1 MRNILKYFLKLF
13 LFWML
18 LFLIQRIFF
27 LLFQYDQLPG
37 IGIINILLSGW
48 YALPMDVSMTS
59 YILLFPVLQFFILLV
74 KDLKLIK
81 GIILSYFII
90 IIILSAFIN
99 IVDLGLFEAW
109 GSKLNNKALSYLA
122 YPEEAIAATAAT
134 PIILLT
140 GIFIIESIIAIW
152 IFTKIRINFNPAML
166 TLFQKFILAILLL
179 VLVFIGMRGGV
190 QEIPINKSWSYYS
203 KHPVLNLSA
212 VNSTWNAIEI
222 FIKPAEY
229 ETNPYS
235 YLNEDMAEIIF
246 KELHNVEQDTTVN
259 IFNISKPNIILVL
272 LESWSGDIIE
282 AIGGE
287 KDVTPEFAR
296 LSKQGLLFTNF
307 YSTGFR
313 TEQGL
318 AALLSGFPSQP
329 KTTIIRKFGKF
340 DKLPSIVN
348 VLDSNGYSSAY
359 YYGGDLEFANTIT
372 YLKTAGFDKI
382 IGDEDFEFIKS
393 TEWGAYDEELFNF
406 YLKDTKNVHEPFFHI
421 LMTSTSHEPFDAP
434 VDGGFTGNTLP
445 DRYRNTISYTDICL
459 GNFLRAAKKQS
470 WYPNTVFIITPDH
483 GHFLPKNRN
492 HYDAERHHIP
502 FLIYGDAL
510 KEKFKGK
517 IIDKFASH
525 SDFASTVLSQLNI
538 SHDHFRW
545 SKNLFNNYQEDF
557 AFYSFDEGFGWLE
570 KKQSLIFDHQFND
583 IISIRNDSL
592 SDTVNN
598 QILNKGKAYL
608 QVLME
613 EYIGVSR

>member
-1 MRNILKYFLKLF
+1 MKAIIKYFLKLF
-13 LFWML
+13 LFWMI
-18 LFLIQRIFF
+18 LFLVQRVVF
-27 LLFQYDQLPG
+27 LLFQHEQLSG
-37 IGIINILLSGW
+37 IGIKYILLSSW
-48 YALPMDVSMTS
+48 YALPMDISMTS
-59 YILLFPVLQFFILLV
+59 YALPLPVLLF
-74 KDLKLIK
+74 
-81 GIILSYFII
+81 IILIFKNSKIIRHIIFSYFIL
-90 IIILSAFIN
+90 IIILSVFVN

-122 YPEEAIAATAAT
+122 YPEEAAGAAAGA
-134 PIILLT
+134 PVISL
-140 GIFIIESIIAIW
+140 FIIFFIESVFAIW
-152 IFTKIRINFNPAML
+152 IFTKIRINFNPTIL
-166 TLFQKFILAILLL
+166 TLFQKLILAILLL
-179 VLVFIGMRGGV
+179 ALVFIGMRGGV

-203 KHPVLNLSA
+203 RHPVLNLSA

-235 YLNEDMAEIIF
+235 YQTDDQAKKIF
-246 KELHNVEQDTTVN
+246 KELHNVEKDTTVN
-259 IFNISKPNIILVL
+259 IFNISKPNIILIL

-287 KDVTPEFAR
+287 KDVTPEFAN
-296 LSKQGLLFTNF
+296 LSKEGLLFTNF

-382 IGDEDFEFIKS
+382 IGDKDFEFIKS

-445 DRYRNTISYTDICL
+445 DRYRNTISYTDQCL
-459 GNFLRAAKKQS
+459 GKFIRAAKYQS

-483 GHFLPKNRN
+483 GHFLPENRK
-492 HYDAERHHIP
+492 HFDAERHHIP

-510 KEKFKGK
+510 QEEFKGE
-517 IIDKFASH
+517 IIEKFASH
-525 SDFASTVLSQLNI
+525 SDFATTILYQLNI

-545 SKNLFNNYQEDF
+545 SKNLFNTYQEDF

-570 KKQSLIFDHQFND
+570 KEQSLIFDHQFND

-598 QILNKGKAYL
+598 QILIKGKAYL